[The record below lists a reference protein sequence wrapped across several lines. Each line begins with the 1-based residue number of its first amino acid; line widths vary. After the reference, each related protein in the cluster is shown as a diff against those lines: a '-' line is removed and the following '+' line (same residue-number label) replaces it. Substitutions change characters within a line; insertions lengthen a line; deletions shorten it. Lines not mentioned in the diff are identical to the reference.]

1 MSLQFIFRPGSTPST
16 LFCPAPLNVIEF
28 EGPQTV
34 NTAVS
39 FALRISTADIILSG
53 IDLGTTSLDNP
64 RSKGAVGISPRD
76 FNLQGKGNFCDTVYT
91 ERELLDGA
99 IMMGDCIKRFK
110 GDANVYNTSN
120 GLYIN
125 NTTSLKLSEYR
136 KSLSDKIDHHKIQA
150 IDDFWSE
157 LPIYRRA
164 DLRSRWDACSPRKQ
178 ALQVC
183 NDLISVYELS
193 SQDWFNH
200 GSAKLTK
207 LLSIQ
212 KFMRNQF
219 ISKLYRGSILKTSLA
234 IRRQMN
240 VLKDNH
246 VVREE
251 FYLKSS
257 KYMKSLILNMRNEVF
272 KMCDELESAL

>member
-1 MSLQFIFRPGSTPST
+1 MISGQNFQFIGELISDQDGMLVTKK
-16 LFCPAPLNVIEF
+16 A
-28 EGPQTV
+28 
-34 NTAVS
+34 S
-39 FALRISTADIILSG
+39 F
-53 IDLGTTSLDNP
+53 
-64 RSKGAVGISPRD
+64 
-76 FNLQGKGNFCDTVYT
+76 
-91 ERELLDGA
+91 
-99 IMMGDCIKRFK
+99 
-110 GDANVYNTSN
+110 
-120 GLYIN
+120 
-125 NTTSLKLSEYR
+125 
-136 KSLSDKIDHHKIQA
+136 
-150 IDDFWSE
+150 
-157 LPIYRRA
+157 
-164 DLRSRWDACSPRKQ
+164 
-178 ALQVC
+178 QVC

-219 ISKLYRGSILKTSLA
+219 ISHRGSILKTSLA